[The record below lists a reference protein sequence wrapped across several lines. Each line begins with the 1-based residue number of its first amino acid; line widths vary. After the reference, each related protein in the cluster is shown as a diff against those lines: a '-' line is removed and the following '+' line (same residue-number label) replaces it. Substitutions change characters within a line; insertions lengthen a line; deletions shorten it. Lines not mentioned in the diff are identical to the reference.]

1 MLFRRRSPDDQYPP
15 ALMGYFVAA
24 CEWSLPAPR
33 DGTVAANRLTQYKKL
48 TRVMSDVRQKLQP
61 ALGLTQGGRRL
72 TSLSSLLALCRSS
85 AVRPE
90 RRTSL
95 SGIRPF
101 WPRWHQGTVHLK
113 PVGLAVCT
121 I

>member
-1 MLFRRRSPDDQYPP
+1 
-15 ALMGYFVAA
+15 
-24 CEWSLPAPR
+24 
-33 DGTVAANRLTQYKKL
+33 
-48 TRVMSDVRQKLQP
+48 MSDVRQKLQP

-101 WPRWHQGTVHLK
+101 WPRWHQGMVHPK

-121 I
+121 IWYWTPPAFHTAS